1 MIEKVINASLELFD
15 DSEIYFKENS
25 NTSVNYGNGDLR
37 TISSNRISGVMMRV
51 KKAAKLGTASAT
63 TLDEP
68 ESLLREASESA
79 KYGDQ
84 IPFSFSQAKE
94 FAKLETYSSETL
106 SYPTEKMIEIC
117 EQAKEL
123 VLSKLPDIS
132 LNVSVSK
139 DEERLTVATSAG
151 TRAEHNETNFGFGV
165 SAPIRG
171 AGIGIYFSKTEIA
184 PFGCPE
190 DVIERFIRFYKWT
203 EKKTTPKT
211 GRMPVIWAPQSVY
224 MFTLSL
230 STGISGEEL
239 FKKTS
244 PLMDKFEKKIFSEK
258 VTIFEDPLAS
268 RPGARSFD
276 DEGIPTEKRPLV
288 EKGVLR
294 SFLLDLR
301 TASKLGA
308 RSTGNGF
315 KRALFGGGTNS
326 QPTPWPANLSFE
338 PGDSSLDEMIASLD
352 EGIILTSGL
361 GFHSSNYDQGQIAV
375 QAVGFMVEKGQVTGR
390 LENTMVS
397 GNIYEDFK
405 EVRAVS
411 KEYDEGYAGYYPYIL
426 VDSMQVIGK

>member
-15 DSEIYFKENS
+15 DSEIYYKENS

-37 TISSNRISGVMMRV
+37 TIASNRISGIMMRV
-51 KKAAKLGTASAT
+51 KKDAKLGTASAT

-68 ESLLREASESA
+68 EGLLREAQESA

-84 IPFSFSQAKE
+84 ISFSFTQARE
-94 FAKLETYSSETL
+94 FAKIENHSPETAA
-106 SYPTEKMIEIC
+106 YPTAKMIDMC
-117 EQAKEL
+117 EQAKEI

-132 LNVSVSK
+132 LNVSVSR
-139 DEERLTVATSAG
+139 DDERLIIATSSG
-151 TRAEHNETNFGFGV
+151 TTAEHNETNLSFGIF
-165 SAPIRG
+165 APIKG
-171 AGIGIYFSKTEIA
+171 AGSSIYFSKSEIA
-184 PFGCPE
+184 PFDCPN
-190 DVIERFIRFYKWT
+190 DVIDKFIRFYKWT
-203 EKKTTPKT
+203 ENKVTPKT
-211 GRMPVIWAPQSVY
+211 GRMPVIWTPQAVY

-230 STGISGEEL
+230 SSGISGEEL

-258 VTIFEDPLAS
+258 LTLLDDPHAP
-268 RPGARSFD
+268 RPGARAFD
-276 DEGIPTEKRPLV
+276 DEGVPTEKRALI
-288 EKGVLR
+288 EKGVLK

-315 KRALFGGGTNS
+315 KRALFGGGTNML
-326 QPTPWPANLSFE
+326 PTPWPASLSFE
-338 PGDSSLDEMIASLD
+338 LGDSSLDEMIASLD
-352 EGIILTSGL
+352 QGVILSGGL

-390 LENTMVS
+390 LDNTMVS

-405 EVRAVS
+405 EIRAIS
-411 KEYDEGYAGYYPYIL
+411 KECDEGYAGFYPYIL
-426 VDSMQVIGK
+426 VDSMQVVGK